1 MSQNTDTKK
10 TFIEQEPPSGDYVR
24 VIPLGGLDEVGMNCC
39 LVESN
44 GSMVMIDCGLT
55 FPESSGFGIDIIL
68 PDLAYVL
75 ENLDILDAVIL
86 THGHEDH
93 IGALPFFLKEVDVP
107 VYGGKLTLGMLGRK
121 LGEHNL
127 TRDDVT
133 FYPVDAG
140 DRLKIG
146 EFVVEFVHTNHS
158 VPNAMSIA
166 LETGLG
172 RLIFTGDWKLDHTPL
187 HGRPMDL
194 QRFAQFGIDGT
205 LALMADSTN
214 SGAPGFSRSELQVK
228 EGFANLF
235 DTAEGRL
242 IVAQFS
248 SNIERVQGLIELAVE
263 FDRKITLLGRSM
275 TTNFSL
281 ARELGFIK
289 IPAEAEII
297 DMNEIDKYPDDELLI
312 ISTGSQGEPRASLT
326 RMAYGTHRVSLKS
339 TDTVVVSARIIPGNE
354 VAIHG
359 MLNNLTKSGARVITQ
374 RDADIHATGHAKRE
388 EMKLLLNLVR
398 PDHLVPVH
406 GSYRMRKQHAEIGD
420 KLGIPST
427 ILIEDGDVLEF
438 SEDGVTVVDRVH
450 AGRVFVDGRASGGD
464 IESMQL
470 RDRKKLAHSGI
481 IVAFAILDKSSGDLT
496 SGPDLLQR
504 GFLNPEDD
512 DMLDDAAN
520 YAMQAV
526 ANLSPKERHNLDEV
540 SETIR
545 ASIRRFFRK
554 RLDRKPVVI
563 PIIHEM

>member
-1 MSQNTDTKK
+1 
-10 TFIEQEPPSGDYVR
+10 PPRNQDYVR

-39 LVESN
+39 IVEAN

-75 ENLDILDAVIL
+75 DNLDILDAVIL

-127 TRDDVT
+127 SKDDVT

-146 EFVVEFVHTNHS
+146 EFVVEFIHTNHS

-187 HGRPMDL
+187 NEPPMDL
-194 QRFAQFGIDGT
+194 QRFAQLGLDGT

-214 SGAPGFSRSELQVK
+214 SGTPGFSKSELEIK
-228 EGFANLF
+228 EGFANVF
-235 DTAEGRL
+235 DATEGRL

-248 SNIERVQGLIELAVE
+248 SNLHRVQGLMELAVE
-263 FDRKITLLGRSM
+263 FGRKITLMGRSM
-275 TTNFSL
+275 TTNFEL
-281 ARELGFIK
+281 ARSLGFID
-289 IPAEAEII
+289 IPKGAQLI
-297 DMNEIDKYPDDELLI
+297 DPHDIDNHPDDELLI
-312 ISTGSQGEPRASLT
+312 ISTGSQGEPRAGLT
-326 RMAYGTHRVSLKS
+326 RMAYGAHRVTLRP
-339 TDTVVVSARIIPGNE
+339 TDTIVLSARIIPGNE
-354 VAIHG
+354 VAIHN
-359 MLNNLTKSGARVITQ
+359 MLNNLTKTGAKVITQ
-374 RDADIHATGHAKRE
+374 RDANIHATGHAKRE
-388 EMKLLLNLVR
+388 EMKLMLNLVK
-398 PDHLVPVH
+398 PEHLVPVH
-406 GSYRMRKQHAEIGD
+406 GSYRMRKQHADIGET
-420 KLGIPST
+420 LGIKSN

-438 SEDGVTVVDRVH
+438 REDGVAVIDRVH

-481 IVAFAILDKSSGDLT
+481 IVAYAILDKNTGDLS

-504 GFLNPEDD
+504 GFLKPEDD
-512 DMLDDAAN
+512 GMLDAASD
-520 YAMQAV
+520 YATQALS
-526 ANLSPKERHNLDEV
+526 NLSAKERHNVNEV

-554 RLDRKPVVI
+554 KLDRKPVVI
-563 PIIHEM
+563 PIVHEM